1 MSFSFFSFGSCFSFI
16 WPKKRESLF
25 FGDER
30 HSGWLFV
37 ENISI
42 WKKKNMTW
50 PAGIATI
57 KCFATILTDV
67 HQMSRSHRRWSSDR
81 DFAIRGSR
89 YDSHGSLGSA
99 QQSRK
104 VRPRGGPRRSWRWSL
119 PPRSA
124 LDDNTRRV
132 SSSVDRIAER
142 RVLITEHLCVRT
154 SGPPIGGESKIGRL
168 LLLSR
173 FVSGCLEKSDSL
185 SREKL
190 RCDNRKNRYNLAN
203 ELNKRT
209 GYPS

>member
-1 MSFSFFSFGSCFSFI
+1 
-16 WPKKRESLF
+16 
-25 FGDER
+25 
-30 HSGWLFV
+30 
-37 ENISI
+37 
-42 WKKKNMTW
+42 MTW

-154 SGPPIGGESKIGRL
+154 SGPPIGGESKIGSPFIIIQIRV
-168 LLLSR
+168 R
-173 FVSGCLEKSDSL
+173 V
-185 SREKL
+185 SREEWLAFAGTL

-203 ELNKRT
+203 EQ
-209 GYPS
+209 